1 MRRDFVVKTAA
12 LSTRLATTADV
23 GAIALIYNQGIAD
36 RSATFETEPRT
47 LEEVT
52 ALIRERQP
60 RHPVVVAQRGEQVIA
75 VAWSSPYRS
84 RACYS
89 GIADFSIY
97 VLRKVRGSGA
107 GRAVLARLIRECED
121 RGFSKL
127 ASRVFPENVASRR
140 LCASL
145 GFREVGTYRRHA
157 KLDGRWMDC
166 VIVEKLL
173 GEAGL
178 P

>member
-1 MRRDFVVKTAA
+1 MITAA
-12 LSTRLATTADV
+12 LTTRLATTAD
-23 GAIALIYNQGIAD
+23 AATITLIYNQGIAD
-36 RSATFETEPRT
+36 RGATFETEPRT
-47 LEEVT
+47 GDEVT

-60 RHPVVVAQRGEQVIA
+60 RHPVVVAERGGEVIGF
-75 VAWSSPYRS
+75 AWAAPYHA

-97 VLRKVRGSGA
+97 VLRNARGSGV
-107 GRAVLARLIRECED
+107 GRAALARLIRECEA
-121 RGFSKL
+121 RGFWKL
-127 ASRVFPENVASRR
+127 ASRVFPQNAASRR

-157 KLDGRWMDC
+157 RLDGRWMDC

-173 GEAGL
+173 GEAARA
-178 P
+178 